1 MIKQEHNHVILEFGT
16 GDIGLNAGSITK
28 DNENIGIIVFY
39 NQEPREIGSPGD
51 IKAGTEVDLNSFP
64 VLMEFS
70 KKESVDVIIKAL
82 QEVKQSMSQETSGG
96 ESMKRYRKKPVII
109 EAVQFTGTEDNLS
122 LLRDFIDRDITVF
135 RKSFPHGQITN
146 IEIETLEGDHIA
158 NIGDYIIKGVKG
170 EHYPCKPDIFE
181 MTYEKVE

>member
-28 DNENIGIIVFY
+28 DNEVVGIIVFY
-39 NQEPREIGSPGD
+39 NQEPREIGLPGD

-82 QEVKQSMSQETSGG
+82 QEVKQSMSQETNGG

-109 EAVQFTGTEDNLS
+109 EAVQWKEGDTHPAVMDRALLS
-122 LLRDFIDRDITVF
+122 EEWCYNNSSDGRYYI
-135 RKSFPHGQITN
+135 N
-146 IEIETLEGDHIA
+146 TLEGEHIVKD
-158 NIGDYIIKGVKG
+158 GDYIIKGVKG